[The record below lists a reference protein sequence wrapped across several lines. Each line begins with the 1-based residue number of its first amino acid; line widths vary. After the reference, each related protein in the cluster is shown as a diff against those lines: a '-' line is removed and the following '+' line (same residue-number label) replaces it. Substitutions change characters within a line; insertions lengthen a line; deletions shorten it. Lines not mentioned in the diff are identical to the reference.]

1 MQISRR
7 LLFSFF
13 HEKTRVFLVFSSIY
27 QWAFHFFRKNQK
39 LFLGTIITV
48 SYSCK
53 QNLNVDD
60 FGYFD
65 RKRKRFS
72 EQYCLNT
79 KFFFWKH
86 KSFSKQYC
94 LKRKTTKIQKNCFAT
109 LKFLKKRVFFMKTK
123 KIIIIP
129 LRSGSLFFQ
138 TIIENTNR
146 HLTEADFFMY

>member
-1 MQISRR
+1 MKKHVFF
-7 LLFSFF
+7 LF
-13 HEKTRVFLVFSSIY
+13 FSSIY

-79 KFFFWKH
+79 FFLKTQKFFKAILLEE
-86 KSFSKQYC
+86 KNIKKQKKLFRH
-94 LKRKTTKIQKNCFAT
+94 LKIREKTC
-109 LKFLKKRVFFMKTK
+109 VFFMKTK

-129 LRSGSLFFQ
+129 LRSGRLFFQ

>member
-1 MQISRR
+1 MEKKKQPPTQIVQISRR

-79 KFFFWKH
+79 KKHFFENTKV
-86 KSFSKQYC
+86 FSKQYC

-109 LKFLKKRVFFMKTK
+109 LKSMKKTCFF
-123 KIIIIP
+123 
-129 LRSGSLFFQ
+129 S
-138 TIIENTNR
+138 
-146 HLTEADFFMY
+146 

>member
-1 MQISRR
+1 MLNFLVGSLFFSIWKKKQPPTQIVQISRR

-79 KFFFWKH
+79 KKYFF
-86 KSFSKQYC
+86 
-94 LKRKTTKIQKNCFAT
+94 
-109 LKFLKKRVFFMKTK
+109 
-123 KIIIIP
+123 
-129 LRSGSLFFQ
+129 
-138 TIIENTNR
+138 ENTKVFQSNIAWR
-146 HLTEADFFMY
+146 EKQQKFKKTVSPP